1 MRGMKRVLAMIAML
15 VFGPATAQADCVLLL
30 HGLARTS
37 LSLKA
42 MEVALQTNGYRTVNV
57 SYPSTEATIG
67 DLAMQAIPGAM
78 AECRGETVHF
88 VTHSMGGI
96 LVRAYLAQAHPGN
109 LGRAVMLAPPNQG
122 SELVNTFGDMKL
134 FEWLNGPAGLQLGTG
149 PGSLPVALGPAPIEV
164 GVIAGNLSISPL
176 FSSVIEG
183 RDDGKVSIES
193 TRLEGMADHIVLPS
207 THTFMMLNPMVIAQT
222 MTFLET
228 GHFQPD
234 LDLGEFIRARLA
246 PKQTDD

>member
-1 MRGMKRVLAMIAML
+1 MTAML
-15 VFGPATAQADCVLLL
+15 AIGPGMARADCVLLL

-42 MEVALQTNGYRTVNV
+42 MEVALQSNGYRTINV

-67 DLAMQAIPGAM
+67 ELAMQAIPDAL
-78 AECRGETVHF
+78 AECEGDKVHF

-96 LVRAYLAQAHPGN
+96 LVRAYLEQAHPGN

-122 SELVNTFGDMKL
+122 SELVNTFGDMRL

-149 PGSLPVALGPAPIEV
+149 SGGLPATLGPAPIEV

-176 FSSVIEG
+176 FSRVIEG

-193 TRLEGMADHIVLPS
+193 TKLEGMADHIVLPS
-207 THTFMMLNPMVIAQT
+207 THTFMMMNPMVIAQT

-234 LDLGEFIRARLA
+234 LDLADFIRARL
-246 PKQTDD
+246 TDEPEDEE